1 MRWERNRWE
10 NILNYLPP
18 AATLPADASEKS
30 LWGGS
35 KPLNHPT
42 PSVDKLGSTSTEVE
56 GGSWALPR
64 HQARFEHL
72 EGSNTRYGTLGQVRM
87 KIVLK
92 NGDGE
97 STTIE
102 VNPQD
107 TFCDLKT
114 RIKNEAGIELD
125 LEQLKVN
132 GRKITDDQFVS
143 EYFFN
148 DEESSAPDEF
158 ETERSIEVTSFYCA
172 VPGCNSTQASCP
184 DKTFF
189 KFPISDDKCRHWLSI
204 CKRHDLIRKPSP
216 YVNYHYTICSDHFI
230 GDHFLDATRRELKHS
245 AVPTIFN
252 KNLLEDSCNILIKK
266 ESSGDNECSD
276 SNVVEDEDECYV
288 SEQEYDSGDTES
300 GDEGGGEHP
309 GELCRLCARNSA
321 EMLYIY
327 STSGKDQLIAEKIN
341 TTLPVSVR
349 LSDHLPKQLCAD
361 CVNKLNTCHEFAE
374 SCLLAEEK
382 LTRLDRRR
390 LFRSVSATIN
400 ASMSRETECKNTD
413 SVLSNETK
421 SDSQIFENN
430 NYCCPLCCKGNIT
443 VQNTETGDK
452 DVRIDILR
460 TLDGNSLP
468 ANMVDGVTHITKLFI
483 DSNDS
488 SRLNGDD
495 DDDSSNAWEIKD
507 SVEGTEISN
516 DGNNSAHSICHAT
529 ADFFPCSMC
538 DLCFVSDSSFN
549 SHCLEHTVK
558 AKLSGFRVSKR
569 LQCEMCNRRFN
580 NERTHANHACE
591 TGTRPYKCDECG
603 KFFSSEARLTFHRH
617 THKGANPM
625 ICEYCGKTFSRE
637 NNLFDHVRLVHMGE
651 KVHNCHYCGKTFQI
665 KTRLISHLRVHTGER
680 PFECSYCDG
689 KFYDNATLKGH
700 MMCGDSFRLKDVRD
714 AHERKHTG
722 ERPFKCNVCEK
733 TFRTSHAYYQ
743 HTWIHQGKK
752 PYPCN
757 YCGKAFRRSNGLKI
771 HIRIHTGEK
780 PYRCDLCG
788 RCFAQK
794 QDMKKHKNLHIQGKL

>member
-1 MRWERNRWE
+1 
-10 NILNYLPP
+10 
-18 AATLPADASEKS
+18 
-30 LWGGS
+30 
-35 KPLNHPT
+35 
-42 PSVDKLGSTSTEVE
+42 
-56 GGSWALPR
+56 
-64 HQARFEHL
+64 
-72 EGSNTRYGTLGQVRM
+72 M

-148 DEESSAPDEF
+148 DEESSTPDEF
-158 ETERSIEVTSFYCA
+158 ETERSVEVTSFYCA

-204 CKRHDLIRKPSP
+204 CKRHDLIRKPSS

-230 GDHFLDATRRELKHS
+230 GDHFLDTTRRELKHN

-252 KNLLEDSCNILIKK
+252 QNLLEGDSSLFLEVNDDLANQDSCNILIKK
-266 ESSGDNECSD
+266 ESRGDNECSD
-276 SNVVEDEDECYV
+276 SNVVEDEDEYYV
-288 SEQEYDSGDTES
+288 SEQEYESGDTES
-300 GDEGGGEHP
+300 GDEGEGEHP
-309 GELCRLCARNSA
+309 GQLCRLCAKNAA

-382 LTRLDRRR
+382 LTHLNRRR

-400 ASMSRETECKNTD
+400 VSMSRETECKNTD
-413 SVLSNETK
+413 SILSNENK

-430 NYCCPLCCKGNIT
+430 NYCCPLCCKGNMT

-460 TLDGNSLP
+460 TLEDNSLP

-488 SRLNGDD
+488 SQLNGDD
-495 DDDSSNAWEIKD
+495 DDDNSSNAWEIKD

-516 DGNNSAHSICHAT
+516 AGNNSGLFNLPIEGNILIYGEAVSVQNACMCRICGESFKNVDLCLAHSMCHAT

-549 SHCLEHTVK
+549 SHCMEHTVK

-580 NERTHANHACE
+580 NERTHANHSCE
-591 TGTRPYKCDECG
+591 TGTRPYKCDQCG
-603 KFFSSEARLTFHRH
+603 KFFSSEARLTFHSH

-680 PFECSYCDG
+680 PFQCSYCDG

-700 MMCGDSFRLKDVRD
+700 MVTHMNIK
-714 AHERKHTG
+714 
-722 ERPFKCNVCEK
+722 PF
-733 TFRTSHAYYQ
+733 Q
-743 HTWIHQGKK
+743 
-752 PYPCN
+752 
-757 YCGKAFRRSNGLKI
+757 
-771 HIRIHTGEK
+771 
-780 PYRCDLCG
+780 CDICG
-788 RCFAQK
+788 RCFARKTLLKNHLLTHIFMKDSQK
-794 QDMKKHKNLHIQGKL
+794 RIHKCKICEDSTFPTHAKLAEHRKEVHPELRFANNDFAEKTSKPFKCEECGKSFAYRVTLTSHQRSHTGEMPWHYVWRQLPSEGCT